1 MPLSI
6 LMPKESNFGL
16 FLAIHGVVTVVATF
30 LMLSVFGLN
39 SALNFAIG
47 ELFIWMSIISLS
59 LSALLFFLKKN
70 IALIVGVIV
79 FKWPILIYV
88 VFRLTEMVNS
98 APVFLALG
106 FVPVVLSSLI
116 WASMQKE

>member
-1 MPLSI
+1 MPSSTST
-6 LMPKESNFGL
+6 PKESNIGL
-16 FLAIHGVVTVVATF
+16 FLIVHGVVTVVLTL
-30 LMLSVFGLN
+30 LMLGVFDLN

-47 ELFIWMSIISLS
+47 ELFIWLSILSIS

-79 FKWPILIYV
+79 FKWPILIFV
-88 VFRLTEMVNS
+88 VFRLTEMVDS